1 MKPSKLALLLCAPV
15 LLPGC
20 AKNFVATARPHCK
33 AVTTVWISKDD
44 TLTEGTA
51 QQIEANNL
59 ARDRLCGRSKKPK
72 A

>member
-1 MKPSKLALLLCAPV
+1 MTLLKPALLLCALA

-20 AKNFVATARPHCK
+20 AKTIVATAGPSCR
-33 AVTTVWISKDD
+33 AVQTVLISKDD

-59 ARDRLCGRSKKPK
+59 ARDRLCGRYKKRK